1 MLAGL
6 PKKKLC
12 SRGAHIWVIV
22 MEFVLMDLEET
33 VKKITMKELREEAK
47 KRSIPTSCVTKLKLA
62 EQLPEDVLEE
72 LASKKS

>member
-1 MLAGL
+1 MELIRDECNG
-6 PKKKLC
+6 
-12 SRGAHIWVIV
+12 VIC
-22 MEFVLMDLEET
+22 LTNLEEI

-47 KRSIPTSCVTKLKLA
+47 KRGIPTSCVTKLKLA